1 MSLHNVLALSA
12 ARSLVHLIH
21 SGGRWKQVFQSPDL
35 HLRYVRSLTT
45 WPLPDAVIVDSADE
59 SGPKCALE
67 FKPPDSSKGECV
79 RGLGQALT
87 YLTEYE
93 SSALVVPDR
102 ASDGFEIAAYLA
114 SAKSV
119 PEEVGIYAY
128 PAASVELQAGRISLD
143 LLKAVGGSPSKRK
156 PTKHPN
162 VEETFWA
169 FWRDI
174 SLHEFFLALDQLD
187 RRAGAAD
194 ARSAALRAVFQEY
207 RLRMTNDPQ
216 GRPRTKPNISEGH
229 FCGNLGVTLSHL
241 GLWDTEGLLTEAG
254 RLLVHLGRQFGP
266 ASNRFRDFFAN
277 RALIEGRHYE
287 LVKLV
292 YEFQQTRRTMAGASP
307 RDFRDALEQFLED
320 ERLLRRLPGRRTTGG
335 RSFFKAEFTFWGQ
348 VLRIIRRHGKSYVT
362 AGGVDFDWPR
372 IVDLL
377 GLHE

>member
-12 ARSLVHLIH
+12 ARSLVQLIH
-21 SGGRWKQVFQSPDL
+21 AGGAWKQVFQSPDL
-35 HLRYVRSLTT
+35 HLRYIRALTM
-45 WPLPDAVIVDSADE
+45 WPVPDAILVDSADDA
-59 SGPKCALE
+59 GPACAIE

-87 YLTEYE
+87 YLSDFE

-102 ASDGFEIAAYLA
+102 TSDGFEIAAYLA
-114 SAKSV
+114 STKSV
-119 PEEVGIYAY
+119 PEAVGVYAY
-128 PAASVELQAGRISLD
+128 PAASVGIETGKIPLD
-143 LLKAVGGSPSKRK
+143 LLKALGGSPSARK
-156 PTKHPN
+156 PVRRPR

-174 SLHEFFLALDQLD
+174 SLQEFFLALDELD
-187 RRAGAAD
+187 RRAGTPNAK
-194 ARSAALRAVFQEY
+194 SKALAAVFKQY
-207 RLRMTNDPQ
+207 RQRKTNDPQ
-216 GRPRTKPNISEGH
+216 GQPRSKPNISKGH
-229 FCGNLGVTLSHL
+229 FVGNLGVTLSHL
-241 GLWDTEGLLTEAG
+241 GLWDVDGLPTETG
-254 RLLVHLGRQFGP
+254 RILVHLGRQFGP
-266 ASNRFRDFFAN
+266 ESSRFRDAFAQ

-292 YEFQQTRRTMAGASP
+292 YEFQQTHRPAA
-307 RDFRDALEQFLED
+307 DVFRDTLEQFLED

-348 VLRIIRRHGKSYVT
+348 MLRIIRRRGRSYVA

-377 GLHE
+377 KMHQ